1 MLPSWSSRRRA
12 AAGVVRTPRRGAIS
26 EHAGTLAPC
35 SFDRGIGLTFGRAY
49 GRDMDLPD
57 STFARLDAQIED
69 PLGWRSLAVLALV
82 LTVAAVS
89 AGLLI
94 GGA

>member
-1 MLPSWSSRRRA
+1 M
-12 AAGVVRTPRRGAIS
+12 
-26 EHAGTLAPC
+26 
-35 SFDRGIGLTFGRAY
+35 
-49 GRDMDLPD
+49 DMPD

-69 PLGWRSLAVLALV
+69 PLGWRGLALLALV
-82 LTVAAVS
+82 LTVAAMS